1 MAPQLSDALESGY
14 LRATL
19 RIKPASESGC
29 SVVTQGGRSENIT
42 QNVVDSSR
50 CSCEQNQESDGSE
63 CSCEQN
69 QECCVEV
76 SDEGGTSSQFFKR
89 PVSSYCICPVFSE
102 HDCIP
107 SIEAYEHE
115 EFVVSISVRTRDEL
129 ASIIESLR
137 NRKARV
143 RLQQIT
149 SSQKNTDGR
158 RLELETETITD
169 KQREAV
175 ETAIQ
180 TGYYETPRRANLAD
194 LADELDVSRSAVSQR
209 LTAIESKL
217 VAQLYQAQHGQP
229 DVA

>member
-1 MAPQLSDALESGY
+1 MASQRSDAIESGY

-19 RIKPASESGC
+19 RIKPASKSDC
-29 SVVTQGGRSENIT
+29 SVVAQGGRVENIT

-50 CSCEQNQESDGSE
+50 CRCEQNPASDGSG
-63 CSCEQN
+63 CNCEPTK
-69 QECCVEV
+69 ECCVEV
-76 SDEGGTSSQFFKR
+76 SDEDEASSQFIKR
-89 PVSSYCICPVFSE
+89 PVNLYCICPVFSE
-102 HDCIP
+102 YDCIP

-115 EFVVSISVRTRDEL
+115 EFVVSISIRTRDEL
-129 ASIIESLR
+129 ASIVESLR
-137 NRKARV
+137 NRGARV

-149 SSQKNTDGR
+149 SSQKNTVGR
-158 RLELETETITD
+158 RLELGTETVTD

-180 TGYYETPRRANLAD
+180 AGYYETPRRADLAD

-209 LTAIESKL
+209 LTAVESKL
-217 VAQLYQAQHGQP
+217 VAQLYQAQYGQP